1 MIYRCSDTQGIAM
14 LREDYEETGAEY
26 TPTLLMSNQKP
37 ENTKDKDY
45 IISVSSKPDMEK
57 AYENS
62 MSMVN
67 LMVYMMIGF
76 SSIMIIVVLYNSGS
90 LVV

>member
-1 MIYRCSDTQGIAM
+1 
-14 LREDYEETGAEY
+14 
-26 TPTLLMSNQKP
+26 
-37 ENTKDKDY
+37 
-45 IISVSSKPDMEK
+45 MEK

-90 LVV
+90 LSFNERIKELATLKVMGFRSGRIRQILSVQNLWLSTGPES